1 MRKWSIVLLVSL
13 ALACNFPGLPANWPL
28 AARET
33 PTSESS
39 SPGAT
44 DTPTSMPGD
53 VQNTPAPFD
62 TPTDEQGQPSLTP
75 TPTATAT
82 MQATPSS
89 TPQPTNTP
97 APAQPAAPLAF
108 QDPAWELVSW
118 NKIPDTNDW
127 QGTIRIY
134 VTGGTAPYRS
144 QLEDNE
150 IVNGLDVPARWRL
163 CAAMPATIRVW
174 SDDGQ
179 KIQTSIWVSEVG
191 CPSN

>member
-1 MRKWSIVLLVSL
+1 MRKWLIVLLVSL
-13 ALACNFPGLPANWPL
+13 ALACNFPGLPAAWPL

-39 SPGAT
+39 GPGAT

-53 VQNTPAPFD
+53 VQKTPEPFD
-62 TPTDEQGQPSLTP
+62 TPTVEGAQPSRTP
-75 TPTATAT
+75 TSTATIE
-82 MQATPSS
+82 ATPSS

-118 NKIPDTNDW
+118 EKIPNTDDW
-127 QGTIRIY
+127 QGTLRIY
-134 VTGGTAPYRS
+134 VTGGASPYRS
-144 QLEDNE
+144 QLEDNA

-179 KIQTSIWVSEVG
+179 QIQTSIWVSEVG
-191 CPSN
+191 CSNN